1 MKRHAFV
8 RAAWDDEAQVWYVE
22 ESDIAGLATEA
33 ATLEGLR
40 QRIREIIPDL
50 LHGVEDVPVQI
61 EIDLIA
67 HAHERVA
74 TAA

>member
-1 MKRHAFV
+1 MRRHAFV
-8 RAAWDDEAQVWYVE
+8 RAAWDDEAKVWYVE
-22 ESDIAGLATEA
+22 DSDIAGLATEA
-33 ATLEGLR
+33 ETLDALR
-40 QRIREIIPDL
+40 QRIREILPDL
-50 LHGVEDVPVQI
+50 LHGIEDVPEQI